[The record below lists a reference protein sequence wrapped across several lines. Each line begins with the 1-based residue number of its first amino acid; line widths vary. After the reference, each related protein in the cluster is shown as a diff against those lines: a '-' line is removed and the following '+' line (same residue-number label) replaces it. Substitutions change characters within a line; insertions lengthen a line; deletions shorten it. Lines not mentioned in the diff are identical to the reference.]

1 MRVVNFIAYNLRKH
15 PLGAKCLALCA
26 CYFCDDIEIRCCVGC
41 IPYPAVVLF
50 RNHLYMAGRLRV
62 DIQECE
68 KVIILIHSVRRNF
81 ARSNLAKNTISHA
94 SSILNRMKEYRV
106 RAREHPDLIIDLM
119 QARGIT
125 GEAAQENFLNPSFE
139 RDSHDP
145 MLLPDMEV
153 AVDRILAAKKNG
165 EHVCVWSDYDC
176 DGIPGGVMLTE
187 FLRDFGI
194 AITHYIPHRHKEGFG
209 LNREGIDELKEKNVS
224 LIITI
229 DLGTSEHENIA
240 YAKSLGIEVIVTD
253 HHLPSHELPAAL
265 AVINP
270 KRSDSKYPF
279 DSLCGAGTAWKL
291 VQGILKKDRGT
302 LGEGQEKWLLDLVGI
317 ATLSDMVPLVGEN
330 RMLAHYG
337 LLVMRKARR
346 PGLASLLKLLRI
358 TPRTLTEDDVGF
370 MVAPR
375 INAASRMD
383 NPDVAARLLAAKDAV
398 EGKALAEELN
408 HINDERKG
416 VVAATVKEI
425 NHRIKEAAHLI
436 ESPVI
441 VMGNPKWRPGVLG
454 LVANKLV
461 ETYHKPVFLWGREGG
476 EVLRG
481 SVRSPDINI
490 VDLMSRTKDV
500 FMEYGGHHMS
510 GGFSVVEEN
519 VHELSRKLSQAYET
533 LSQDATAMPDTVLDR
548 ELSLSEVPFA
558 LRDLSRLAPFG
569 EGNGKPLFLIPHVS
583 VASVRTFG
591 KQAAHMEAM
600 LTDGFDMTVS
610 GVSFFSTPESFR
622 KPLTAGAR
630 ADIVGHVERDWRGK
644 PRVRIVEVL

>member
-1 MRVVNFIAYNLRKH
+1 
-15 PLGAKCLALCA
+15 
-26 CYFCDDIEIRCCVGC
+26 
-41 IPYPAVVLF
+41 
-50 RNHLYMAGRLRV
+50 
-62 DIQECE
+62 
-68 KVIILIHSVRRNF
+68 
-81 ARSNLAKNTISHA
+81 
-94 SSILNRMKEYRV
+94 MKEYRV
-106 RAREHPDLIIDLM
+106 RTREHPDLLIDLM
-119 QARGIT
+119 HARGIV

-139 RDSHDP
+139 RDSGDP
-145 MLLPDMEV
+145 MLLPDMEA
-153 AVDRILAAKKNG
+153 AVERIVSAKKNG

-187 FLRDFGI
+187 FLRAYGLEV
-194 AITHYIPHRHKEGFG
+194 THYIPHRHKEGFG
-209 LNREGIDELKEKNVS
+209 LNKEGIDALKEKNVS

-240 YAKSLGIEVIVTD
+240 YAKTLGIEVIVTD
-253 HHLPSHELPAAL
+253 HHLPSHELPPAF

-270 KRSDSKYPF
+270 KRTDSNYPF
-279 DSLCGAGTAWKL
+279 DGLCGAGVAWKL
-291 VQGILKKDRGT
+291 VQGILQKDRGAF
-302 LGEGQEKWLLDLVGI
+302 GEGQEKWLLDLVGI
-317 ATLSDMVPLVGEN
+317 ATLSDMVPLRGEN

-337 LLVMRKARR
+337 LLVMRRARR

-358 TPRTLTEDDVGF
+358 TPRTLTEDDIGF

-383 NPDVAARLLAAKDAV
+383 NPDIAARLLGVKDAA

-425 NHRIKEAAHLI
+425 NHRIKEAEHLV

-441 VMGNPKWRPGVLG
+441 VMGSPKWRPGILG

-490 VDLMSRTKDV
+490 VELMERAGDV
-500 FMEYGGHHMS
+500 FLEHGGHHMS
-510 GGFSVVEEN
+510 GGFSVVEER
-519 VHELSRKLSQAYET
+519 VHELGPRLVAAYET
-533 LSQDATAMPDTVLDR
+533 VSQNATALQDMMLDR
-548 ELSLSEVPFA
+548 ELALAEVKFA
-558 LRDLSRLAPFG
+558 LRELTRLAPFG
-569 EGNGKPLFLIPHVS
+569 EGNEKPLFLIPRVS
-583 VASVRTFG
+583 IASVRTFG
-591 KQAAHMEAM
+591 KQAAHLEAM
-600 LTDGFDMTVS
+600 LSDGFEEPIS

-622 KPLTAGAR
+622 KPLVPGTR
-630 ADIVGHVERDWRGK
+630 VDVVGHVERDWRGK

>member
-1 MRVVNFIAYNLRKH
+1 
-15 PLGAKCLALCA
+15 
-26 CYFCDDIEIRCCVGC
+26 
-41 IPYPAVVLF
+41 
-50 RNHLYMAGRLRV
+50 
-62 DIQECE
+62 
-68 KVIILIHSVRRNF
+68 
-81 ARSNLAKNTISHA
+81 
-94 SSILNRMKEYRV
+94 MKQYRV
-106 RAREHPDLIIDLM
+106 RSREHPDLVTDLL
-119 QARGIT
+119 QARGVM

-187 FLRDFGI
+187 FLRDIGLT
-194 AITHYIPHRHKEGFG
+194 ITHYIPHRHKEGFG
-209 LNREGIDELKEKNVS
+209 LNRDGIDELKEKNVS

-240 YAKSLGIEVIVTD
+240 YAKTLGIDVIVTD
-253 HHLPSHELPAAL
+253 HHLPSHELPPAL

-291 VQGILKKDRGT
+291 VQGILTKDRTGYAD
-302 LGEGQEKWLLDLVGI
+302 GKEKWLIDLVGI

-330 RMLAHYG
+330 RMLAHHG
-337 LLVMRKARR
+337 LLVIRKGRR
-346 PGLASLLKLLRI
+346 PGLTALLKLLRI
-358 TPRTLTEDDVGF
+358 APRTLTEDDIGF

-383 NPDVAARLLAAKDAV
+383 NPSIAARMLAAKEVDEAT
-398 EGKALAEELN
+398 ALAKELN

-425 NHRIKEAAHLI
+425 NHRIKESAHLI

-441 VMGNPKWRPGVLG
+441 VMGSPKWRPGVLG

-490 VDLMSRTKDV
+490 VDLMTEASDA
-500 FMEYGGHHMS
+500 FLEFGGHHAS
-510 GGFSVVEEN
+510 GGFSVGEER
-519 VHELSRKLSQAYET
+519 VHELGARLSKAYET
-533 LSQDATAMPDTVLDR
+533 LSQGATAMPDVILDR
-548 ELSLSEVPFA
+548 ELSLAEVPFA
-558 LRDLSRLAPFG
+558 LRGLTTLAPFG
-569 EGNGKPLFLIPHVS
+569 EGNRKPLFLFPRVS
-583 VASVRTFG
+583 ITSTRVFG
-591 KQAAHMEAM
+591 KQQNHLEAM
-600 LTDGFDMTVS
+600 LSDGYDAPIS
-610 GVSFFSTPESFR
+610 GISFFSTPESFQ
-622 KPLTAGAR
+622 KPLAANTR
-630 ADIVGHVERDWRGK
+630 VDVVGHVERDWRGK